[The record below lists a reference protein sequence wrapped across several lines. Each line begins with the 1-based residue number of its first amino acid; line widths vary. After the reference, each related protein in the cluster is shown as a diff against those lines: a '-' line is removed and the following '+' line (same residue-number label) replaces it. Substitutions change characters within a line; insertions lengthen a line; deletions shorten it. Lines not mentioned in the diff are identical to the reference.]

1 MEPDGEAGGRGPP
14 RREFD
19 SPHSPWVFGSA
30 TPQRGGMV
38 TSRVS

>member
-19 SPHSPWVFGSA
+19 SPHSPWV
-30 TPQRGGMV
+30 
-38 TSRVS
+38 